1 MADAAIGSLGSD
13 LAFAVSFAIAGEV
26 LEAASEG
33 GVADD
38 ELIAALL
45 AVTIVASALPRASH
59 LVWELASTRGKKSKI
74 VEDGAKEADLPKE
87 ADDGLKQFLSLLLTM
102 VQRILMSVA
111 VQLLAN
117 TARAREP
124 LRSVRIVSLFSVS
137 TFFVFVSGASHVG
150 R

>member
-1 MADAAIGSLGSD
+1 MADAALGSLGSD
-13 LAFAVSFAIAGEV
+13 LAFAVSFAVAGEV
-26 LEAASEG
+26 LAAASENN
-33 GVADD
+33 VADD

-74 VEDGAKEADLPKE
+74 VEDGGEEDLTKEEDN
-87 ADDGLKQFLSLLLTM
+87 GLKQFLSLLLTM
-102 VQRILMSVA
+102 VQRILLSTA

-124 LRSVRIVSLFSVS
+124 LRTVRIVTLFGVAI
-137 TFFVFVSGASHVG
+137 FFIFVSGTSHVG
-150 R
+150 Q